1 MGAPQTEV
9 AACCCPRVM
18 QNIMIQCTIEMETRM
33 RHFIIGVTLLWMA
46 TACLQTAA
54 GQTAD
59 AAGFAPVEQWR
70 IAVAGGDAAAL
81 TKMFMTSPPPQIKG
95 ADGKDVPL
103 DSEVTFWSGWKAKGL
118 TNVRM
123 EIVKEQLPQPNVHVL
138 VAEVALSVQAEG
150 TLKIYYVGM
159 AQAWMKTGDTWSLAY
174 VQRQNAARLRQPLEP
189 KDLYPAAADAK
200 KEIIEA
206 IRAAAATHKRV
217 LVVFGANW
225 CYDCHVLEAAF
236 HSPEISP
243 TFEKSFELVHVDIG
257 QADKNLD
264 IAKLCDVPL
273 DRGVPAIAVL
283 RYDGKLLFS
292 QKRGEF
298 EAARSMAPEDILDFL
313 NKWKPS
319 SSQN

>member
-1 MGAPQTEV
+1 
-9 AACCCPRVM
+9 
-18 QNIMIQCTIEMETRM
+18 MIQCTIVMETRM
-33 RHFIIGVTLLWMA
+33 RHFLTGLILLWMVTASPLPA
-46 TACLQTAA
+46 T

-70 IAVAGGDAAAL
+70 IAVAAGDAAAL
-81 TKMFMTSPPPQIKG
+81 RKMFVTSPPPQIKG
-95 ADGKDVPL
+95 ADGKDATL
-103 DSEVTFWSGWKAKGL
+103 DSEVNFWSGWKAKGL
-118 TNVRM
+118 TSVRV
-123 EIVKEQLPQPNVHVL
+123 EIVKEQLPQPNVHVV
-138 VAEVALSVQAEG
+138 VAEVALSVQADG
-150 TLKIYYVGM
+150 AVKIYYVGM
-159 AQAWMKTGDTWSLAY
+159 AQAWLKTGDACSLAF
-174 VQRQNAARLRQPLEP
+174 VQRQDVARLKQPLEQ
-189 KDLYPAAADAK
+189 KDLYPPAADAK

-225 CYDCHVLEAAF
+225 CYDCHVLEEAF

-243 TFEKSFELVHVDIG
+243 TVEKSFEVVHVDIG

-264 IAKLCDVPL
+264 IAKQYAVPL

-283 RYDGKLLFS
+283 GNDGKLLFS

-298 EAARSMAPEDILDFL
+298 EAVRSMAPEDILDFL

-319 SSQN
+319 SSPD

>member
-1 MGAPQTEV
+1 
-9 AACCCPRVM
+9 M
-18 QNIMIQCTIEMETRM
+18 QNIMIKCDIAMETRM
-33 RHFIIGVTLLWMA
+33 RHLLIGVTLLWMA
-46 TACLQTAA
+46 SASLHPAA

-70 IAVAGGDAAAL
+70 IAVAAGDAAAL
-81 TKMFMTSPPPQIKG
+81 TKMFATSPPPQIKG
-95 ADGKDVPL
+95 ADGKDTTIE
-103 DSEVTFWSGWKAKGL
+103 SEVNFWEGWKAKGL
-118 TNVRM
+118 TNVRV
-123 EIVKEQLPQPNVHVL
+123 EIVKEQLPQPNVHVV
-138 VAEVALSVQAEG
+138 VAKVMLSVQAEG
-150 TLKIYYVGM
+150 AVKVYYVGM
-159 AQAWMKTGDTWSLAY
+159 AQAWIKTGDAWNLAY
-174 VQRQNAARLRQPLEP
+174 VQRQDAARLRQPLEP

-206 IRAAAATHKRV
+206 IRAAAASHKRV

-225 CYDCHVLEAAF
+225 RYACHVLEAAF

-243 TFEKSFELVHVDIG
+243 TVEKSFEVVHVDIG

-264 IAKLCDVPL
+264 IAKLYDVPL

-283 RYDGKLLFS
+283 GNDGKLLFS

-298 EAARSMAPEDILDFL
+298 EATRSMAPEDILDFL

-319 SSQN
+319 SNQN

>member
-1 MGAPQTEV
+1 
-9 AACCCPRVM
+9 
-18 QNIMIQCTIEMETRM
+18 METRM
-33 RHFIIGVTLLWMA
+33 RPFLAGLTLLWVM
-46 TACLQTAA
+46 TACLEPAA

-59 AAGFAPVEQWR
+59 SAGFAPVEQWR
-70 IAVAGGDAAAL
+70 IAVAAGDTTAL
-81 TKMFMTSPPPQIKG
+81 TKMFVTSPLPQIKG

-103 DSEVTFWSGWKAKGL
+103 DSEVNFWSGWKAKGL
-118 TNVRM
+118 TNVRV
-123 EIVKEQLPQPNVHVL
+123 EIVKEQLPQPNVHV
-138 VAEVALSVQAEG
+138 VMAEVALSVHADG
-150 TLKIYYVGM
+150 AIKVFYVGM
-159 AQAWMKTGDTWSLAY
+159 AQAWLKTGETWSLAF
-174 VQRQNAARLRQPLEP
+174 VQRQDATRLRQPLEQ

-206 IRAAAATHKRV
+206 IRVAAATHKRV

-225 CYDCHVLEAAF
+225 CYDCHVLEEAF

-243 TFEKSFELVHVDIG
+243 TVEKSFELVHVDIG
-257 QADKNLD
+257 MADKNLD
-264 IAKLCDVPL
+264 IAKLYDVPL

-283 RYDGKLLFS
+283 GNDGKLLYS

-313 NKWKPS
+313 NRWKPN

>member
-1 MGAPQTEV
+1 
-9 AACCCPRVM
+9 
-18 QNIMIQCTIEMETRM
+18 M
-33 RHFIIGVTLLWMA
+33 RHFLTGVTLLWMA
-46 TACLQTAA
+46 TACLEPAA
-54 GQTAD
+54 GQTTD
-59 AAGFAPVEQWR
+59 AAGFVPVEQWR

-81 TKMFMTSPPPQIKG
+81 KKMFVTSPPPQIKG
-95 ADGKDVPL
+95 ADGKDATL
-103 DSEVTFWSGWKAKGL
+103 ESEVNFWAGWKAKGL
-118 TNVRM
+118 TNVRV

-138 VAEVALSVQAEG
+138 VAEVTLSVQAEG
-150 TLKIYYVGM
+150 AVKIYYVGM
-159 AQAWMKTGDTWSLAY
+159 AQAWLKTGDTWSLAF
-174 VQRQNAARLRQPLEP
+174 VQRQNTARLRQPLEQ

-243 TFEKSFELVHVDIG
+243 TVEKSFELVHVDIG

-264 IAKLCDVPL
+264 IAKQYDVPL

-283 RYDGKLLFS
+283 GNDGKLLFS

-298 EAARSMAPEDILDFL
+298 EATRSMAPEDILDFL
-313 NKWKPS
+313 NKWKPGLG
-319 SSQN
+319 QN

>member
-1 MGAPQTEV
+1 
-9 AACCCPRVM
+9 
-18 QNIMIQCTIEMETRM
+18 M
-33 RHFIIGVTLLWMA
+33 RHFLTGLILLWMVTASPLPA
-46 TACLQTAA
+46 T

-70 IAVAGGDAAAL
+70 IAVAAGDAAAL
-81 TKMFMTSPPPQIKG
+81 RKMFVTSPPPQIKG
-95 ADGKDVPL
+95 ADGKDATL
-103 DSEVTFWSGWKAKGL
+103 DSEVNFWSGWKAKGL
-118 TNVRM
+118 TSVRV
-123 EIVKEQLPQPNVHVL
+123 EIVKEQLPQPNVHVV
-138 VAEVALSVQAEG
+138 VAEVALSVQADG
-150 TLKIYYVGM
+150 AVKIYYVGM
-159 AQAWMKTGDTWSLAY
+159 AQAWLKTGDACSLAF
-174 VQRQNAARLRQPLEP
+174 VQRQDVARLKQPLEQ
-189 KDLYPAAADAK
+189 KDLYPPADAK

-225 CYDCHVLEAAF
+225 CYDCHVLEEAF

-243 TFEKSFELVHVDIG
+243 TVEKSFEVVHVDIG

-264 IAKLCDVPL
+264 IAKQYDVPL

-283 RYDGKLLFS
+283 GNDGKLLFS

-298 EAARSMAPEDILDFL
+298 EAVRSMAPEDILDFL

-319 SSQN
+319 SSPD